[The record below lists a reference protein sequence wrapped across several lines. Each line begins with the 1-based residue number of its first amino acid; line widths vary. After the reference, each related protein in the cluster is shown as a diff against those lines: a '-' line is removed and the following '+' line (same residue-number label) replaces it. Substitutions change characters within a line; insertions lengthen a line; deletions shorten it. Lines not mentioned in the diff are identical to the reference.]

1 MTILKQVTL
10 ESRNDNCDCKDGN
23 YGVSLQTVWVNDR
36 PDLKLGV
43 FITLKNSDEPE
54 RLWEVVTISEMSIHD
69 YDINRGW
76 NNNI

>member
-1 MTILKQVTL
+1 MSKLRQVTL
-10 ESRNDNCDCKDGN
+10 ENRDGCKDEGCKCV
-23 YGVSLQTVWVNDR
+23 VSHQTVWVNDR